1 MCLSRYCG
9 FLLTVLSINWKEFSF
24 RINLSISRTET
35 RNVQFF
41 HLCLFNKI
49 YNVGSIFKDCGFC
62 DYDIGCSN
70 VSVSTKEEV
79 LSVRPSDES

>member
-1 MCLSRYCG
+1 M
-9 FLLTVLSINWKEFSF
+9 
-24 RINLSISRTET
+24 INLNISRIEA

-49 YNVGSIFKDCGFC
+49 YKVGSIFNVC
-62 DYDIGCSN
+62 DYDISCSN

-79 LSVRPSDES
+79 LSVRPSNEVTS